1 MAAKRG
7 RDEAGQNDGD
17 ALMEALDI
25 TPHVLINWFAWGFFM
40 GLGWTLASWLVNRVL
55 ARL

>member
-7 RDEAGQNDGD
+7 RHEAGQNDGD
-17 ALMEALDI
+17 ALMESLDI

-40 GLGWTLASWLVNRVL
+40 GLGWTLAAWLVNRGL
-55 ARL
+55 SRL